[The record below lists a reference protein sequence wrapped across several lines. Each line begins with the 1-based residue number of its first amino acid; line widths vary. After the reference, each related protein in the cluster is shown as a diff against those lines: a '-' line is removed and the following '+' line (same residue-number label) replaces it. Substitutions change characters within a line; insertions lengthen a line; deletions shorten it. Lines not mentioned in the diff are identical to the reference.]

1 MSIPARDYDVG
12 ELESALAGSLFSHKL
27 HYIPETGST
36 NTVAMH
42 AGAAGVE
49 EGHVFF
55 TDQQT
60 AGRGRGGHSWQSES
74 GTSIL
79 ASILLRP
86 RIQAAQALWLSLMA
100 GVAVHDSILNNCG
113 IDCDLRW
120 PNDLLIGR
128 KKVCGILTEI
138 SSDAEQL
145 RFAVIGIGVNLNQD
159 SFPPEI
165 ADTATSIQIE
175 TGKTWSRAELLVAML
190 RSLET
195 GYRKAV
201 VPEGTQTLIARV
213 ESVSSYA
220 RGKQVHVDEAGG
232 YDGVTDGL
240 DANGFLR
247 VRTHSGIR
255 KVLSGGVRE
264 LSV

>member
-120 PNDLLIGR
+120 PNDLLLDGR
-128 KKVCGILTEI
+128 KVAGILVQVVNGDAIAGIGINVNHAAFPPDLEATSLRLHAKRSYAREDI
-138 SSDAEQL
+138 LDALIAAVDAMVGADAETIL
-145 RFAVIGIGVNLNQD
+145 RRF
-159 SFPPEI
+159 S
-165 ADTATSIQIE
+165 
-175 TGKTWSRAELLVAML
+175 
-190 RSLET
+190 
-195 GYRKAV
+195 
-201 VPEGTQTLIARV
+201 EG
-213 ESVSSYA
+213 SSYA
-220 RGKQVHVDEAGG
+220 AGRRVTVDQPGGAVAGMTAGLNRDG
-232 YDGVTDGL
+232 YLIVRRDDGTDTVIL
-240 DANGFLR
+240 A
-247 VRTHSGIR
+247 
-255 KVLSGGVRE
+255 GGVRAAG
-264 LSV
+264 S